1 MNKYLQS
8 IVIESSFPF
17 FIIYFKMIQRITN
30 LKNIYLKP
38 IPSMLNMLSLYISSL
53 YKVDLRQRLLITS
66 ILLPILLCLFI
77 YLLKIYEYTNWV
89 KYFIT
94 TICIYLFVF
103 NVIVY
108 YLKTNIINI
117 QITIM
122 NNIIGI
128 LILLLLILLI
138 IFLNN
143 DYLHGTLIGISHR
156 SKLKN
161 AFAYIDMREYSKNL
175 DSKLFVDGYL
185 NGLRSNN
192 K

>member
-17 FIIYFKMIQRITN
+17 LIIYFKTIQRITN

-66 ILLPILLCLFI
+66 ILLPILLCLFT
-77 YLLKIYEYTNWV
+77 YLLKIYEFTNWM
-89 KYFIT
+89 KYFII

-103 NVIVY
+103 NVVVY

-143 DYLHGTLIGISHR
+143 DYLHGTLIGLSHR
-156 SKLKN
+156 SKLKS
-161 AFAYIDMREYSKNL
+161 AFTYIDMREYSKKL
-175 DSKLFVDGYL
+175 DSKMFVDGYL